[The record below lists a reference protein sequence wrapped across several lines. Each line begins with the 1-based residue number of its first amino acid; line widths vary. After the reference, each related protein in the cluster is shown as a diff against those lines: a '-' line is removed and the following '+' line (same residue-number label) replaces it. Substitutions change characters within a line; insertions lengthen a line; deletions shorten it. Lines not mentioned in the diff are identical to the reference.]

1 MKKNFYSFALASL
14 LMLSANPVLAKDYY
28 LATGGNDANNGET
41 AATAL
46 ATLNAAVAKLQA
58 GDVLHVSGMI
68 KVNETAAF
76 AHKKGDGITIVGEN
90 KDEDGFDGQNAAL
103 IINPNDS
110 KVIFKN
116 LTFQNGY
123 NNLEDKNKGGAA
135 IWGEA
140 SDFEVDNCMFLNNI
154 ANRGFLPGG
163 AIGLLKG
170 NLKVT
175 NSFFSENT
183 ARNGGAVY
191 AKGATK
197 VELESNRFVG
207 NIAFVADG
215 QIPTQG
221 DATDGGALWL
231 RDNSEN
237 IIRYCEFEGNTA
249 HRAGGAI
256 SMDGSNGN
264 TTIEANAFINNW
276 SGGRDE
282 AFTPGGDINDNG
294 RFKRAFAG
302 AIQLHVSAAQKDS
315 KFNFF
320 SNTFAQNNT
329 VSSGGAVNIGGNNA
343 NVQLNFVNNTVTDNT
358 TLSTIGAGAG
368 LYLCGDTEGKNF
380 GINIVNC
387 ILEGNKS
394 VTNAGQMSDLVLG
407 STKANIKASVIGNI
421 RKYDDLKDNYTID
434 EVSKV
439 QTTPGKN
446 NELTVAF
453 GELEDNCFPLPA
465 DNTDVTTMGNL
476 VEAKLL
482 GLTVDQKGQ
491 EWTKPYIGA
500 VQLVAGDEIP
510 ETPTGIE
517 GVATDA
523 AVSNGIVNTY
533 IYNVAGQLVSNAKT
547 VAGLAKGIYVVK
559 TVVGKNVKTR
569 KVYVK

>member
-14 LMLSANPVLAKDYY
+14 LMLSANPMLAKDYY
-28 LATGGNDANNGET
+28 LSASGNDANNGES

-68 KVNETAAF
+68 PVTETAQF
-76 AHKKGDGITIVGEN
+76 AHKRGDGITIIGTSN
-90 KDEDGFDGQNAAL
+90 DTDGFDGQNAAL

-110 KVIFKN
+110 KVAFKN

-135 IWGEA
+135 IWGEN
-140 SDFEVDNCMFLNNI
+140 SDFEVDNCMFLHNN

-191 AKGATK
+191 AKAATK

-207 NIAFVADG
+207 NNAFVAEG
-215 QIPTQG
+215 KLPTQS

-231 RDNSEN
+231 RDNGEN
-237 IIRYCEFEGNTA
+237 VIRYCEFEGNTA

-264 TTIEANAFINNW
+264 TTIEANAFIDNW

-282 AFTPGGDINDNG
+282 AFTPGGDIDDNG
-294 RFKRAFAG
+294 RFKKAFGG
-302 AIQLHVSAAQKDS
+302 AIQLHVGAAQKDS

-320 SNTFAQNNT
+320 CNTFAQNNT

-343 NVQLNFVNNTVTDNT
+343 NNVQLNFVNNTIVDNA

-368 LYLCGDTEGKNF
+368 LYLCGENEEKKF

-407 STKANIKASVIGNI
+407 STKTNIVASIVGYI
-421 RKYDDLKDNYTID
+421 RKYDDLKANYTID
-434 EVSKV
+434 ETSKV

-446 NELTVAF
+446 NELTVKF
-453 GELEDNCFPLPA
+453 GELDENCFPLPA
-465 DNTDVTTMGNL
+465 DNADVTTMGNL
-476 VEAKLL
+476 IEAKQL

-491 EWTKPYIGA
+491 EWTQNYIGA

-517 GVATDA
+517 EVAADVNANA
-523 AVSNGIVNTY
+523 AAQTY

-547 VAGLAKGIYVVK
+547 VAGLPTGIYVVK
-559 TVVGKNVKTR
+559 TVAGKSVTTR